1 MLTGSASRGRGKY
14 YYYYHC
20 TSACGCRYKA
30 EDVNAAILKELKK
43 FIPKPGMAEV
53 CTKLVNELYHSEYRH
68 KGDSK
73 KEIVSKIEILNH
85 KIKTARELLLKGDI
99 DGTDY
104 KTIKTESEVQIT
116 SLEVKLFETSTPQIN
131 IENKL
136 KNAVN
141 VLLNL
146 DLLYKN
152 GNITLKREIIG
163 SMFPEKLSF
172 DGMQHR
178 TTRINEIAS
187 ITCLISKDLQS
198 KKKVD
203 KRRKIVFTHLGGPS
217 WARTSDQKIMSLLL

>member
-1 MLTGSASRGRGKY
+1 
-14 YYYYHC
+14 
-20 TSACGCRYKA
+20 
-30 EDVNAAILKELKK
+30 
-43 FIPKPGMAEV
+43 MAEV

-104 KTIKTESEVQIT
+104 KTIKTESEEQIT
-116 SLEVKLFETSTPQIN
+116 SLEVKLFEASTPQIN

-187 ITCLISKDLQS
+187 ITCLISKDLQR
-198 KKKVD
+198 KKKWINDEKSCLPTWVGPAGLEPAT
-203 KRRKIVFTHLGGPS
+203 KRL
-217 WARTSDQKIMSLLL
+217 